1 MKRILMVM
9 GGVLALAAG
18 SNLARAG
25 GGTIRFSGAVVEPT
39 CSVAATD
46 AAPVTDAGTALA
58 GQDHMSC
65 GRTPADSGRSY
76 TRNVL
81 ELNAQ
86 AVATNRLLSYYA
98 GYADGAGDGRVKLVV
113 RTYD

>member
-1 MKRILMVM
+1 MKRILMLV
-9 GGVLALAAG
+9 VAALALAAG
-18 SNLARAG
+18 SNPACAG

-39 CSVAATD
+39 CSVVATD
-46 AAPVTDAGTALA
+46 AAPVTGAGTAKA
-58 GQDHMSC
+58 GQDHMFC
-65 GRTPADSGRSY
+65 GRTSADSGRGY

-81 ELNAQ
+81 ELNAR